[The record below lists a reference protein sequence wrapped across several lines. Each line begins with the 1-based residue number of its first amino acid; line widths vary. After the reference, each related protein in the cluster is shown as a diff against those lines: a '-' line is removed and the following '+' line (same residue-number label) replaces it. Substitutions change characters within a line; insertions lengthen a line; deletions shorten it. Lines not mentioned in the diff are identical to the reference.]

1 MLQSTFPSHAMFL
14 FLLATVAIP
23 MQAAQG
29 RPRDDFKGMA
39 IVELMQKYGHP
50 DRIVAA
56 GRRDQDRAYHW
67 RLKATAIFEG
77 AEGADDGGR
86 HEDFFC
92 DVTAVVGQAGRVMRF
107 EARPA
112 DVGAGALAS
121 VEAFGPLCRNAFGS
135 RPSRARGEKLAKMR
149 L

>member
-1 MLQSTFPSHAMFL
+1 MLQRTLRRKATFL
-14 FLLATVAIP
+14 FLLAAVAIP
-23 MQAAQG
+23 GQAAQG
-29 RPRDDFKGMA
+29 RPRDDFKGTG

-50 DRIVAA
+50 NQILAT

-67 RLKATAIFEG
+67 RLKTTTIFEG
-77 AEGADDGGR
+77 ADEDGR
-86 HEDFFC
+86 REDFFC
-92 DVTAVVGQAGRVMRF
+92 DVTAIVGQAGRVKRF

-121 VEAFGPLCRNAFGS
+121 VEAFGPLCTKTFGS
-135 RPSRARGEKLAKMR
+135 RPRRAHDEKLGRMR

>member
-1 MLQSTFPSHAMFL
+1 MLQRTFRRKATFL
-14 FLLATVAIP
+14 FLLSAVAIP
-23 MQAAQG
+23 DQAAQG
-29 RPRDDFKGMA
+29 RPRDDFKGMG

-50 DRIVAA
+50 DQIVAS

-67 RLKATAIFEG
+67 RLKTTASFEG
-77 AEGADDGGR
+77 PDEGGR
-86 HEDFFC
+86 REDFFC
-92 DVTAVVGQAGRVMRF
+92 KVTAIVGQTGRVKKF

-121 VEAFGPLCRNAFGS
+121 AEAFGPLCKKTFGS
-135 RPSRARGEKLAKMR
+135 RPRRAHEEKFARMR